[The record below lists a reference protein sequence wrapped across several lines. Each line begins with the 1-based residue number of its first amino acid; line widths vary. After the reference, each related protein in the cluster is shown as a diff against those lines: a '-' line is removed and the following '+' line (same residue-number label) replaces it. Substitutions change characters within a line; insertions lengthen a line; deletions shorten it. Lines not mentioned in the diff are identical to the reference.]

1 MARFFEAA
9 AAGVRVAPIL
19 CANQSAVSLGWF
31 WAMARSYL
39 NDQVRGDL
47 VLVLRLER
55 FGYEALA
62 LVPRDLD
69 LETNRYRSC
78 ERYLC

>member
-1 MARFFEAA
+1 MFKP
-9 AAGVRVAPIL
+9 VRRKFGLV
-19 CANQSAVSLGWF
+19 LGHGEVI
-31 WAMARSYL
+31 S

>member
-1 MARFFEAA
+1 MCKP
-9 AAGVRVAPIL
+9 VRRKFGLV
-19 CANQSAVSLGWF
+19 LGHGEVI
-31 WAMARSYL
+31 S

>member
-1 MARFFEAA
+1 MDRFFEAA
-9 AAGVRVAPIL
+9 AAGVRVVPIL

-31 WAMARSYL
+31 WAMARSYPMTRSAATSCSL
-39 NDQVRGDL
+39 K
-47 VLVLRLER
+47 LER
-55 FGYEALA
+55 FGCEALA

-69 LETNRYRSC
+69 LEANRYQSC